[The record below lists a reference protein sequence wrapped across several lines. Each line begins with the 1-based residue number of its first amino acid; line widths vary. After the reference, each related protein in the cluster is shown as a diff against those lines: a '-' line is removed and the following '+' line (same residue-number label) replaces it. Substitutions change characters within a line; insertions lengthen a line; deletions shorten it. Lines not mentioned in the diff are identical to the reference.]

1 MFINKYTNV
10 VIWNFFYYLCTMNDV
25 DVFIRLVRRVY
36 PDTRFGKSLG
46 GSGRPMVVVFT
57 DNPEVRKYSN
67 QVKSFLGNTIEIMF
81 LSENYRPSIKT
92 PEKTILDELSNF
104 IFSYFNFFNWFKRKN
119 PLKWGFFY
127 DSTISCIFGINWF
140 CLIKWNATC
149 GISQFTNSILTF
161 GHVEMLLLCF
171 TCLSAFWATIE

>member
-1 MFINKYTNV
+1 
-10 VIWNFFYYLCTMNDV
+10 MNDV

-36 PDTRFGKSLG
+36 PETRFGKSIG

-92 PEKTILDELSNF
+92 PEETILDKLSNF

-119 PLKWGFFY
+119 PLK
-127 DSTISCIFGINWF
+127 
-140 CLIKWNATC
+140 
-149 GISQFTNSILTF
+149 
-161 GHVEMLLLCF
+161 
-171 TCLSAFWATIE
+171 